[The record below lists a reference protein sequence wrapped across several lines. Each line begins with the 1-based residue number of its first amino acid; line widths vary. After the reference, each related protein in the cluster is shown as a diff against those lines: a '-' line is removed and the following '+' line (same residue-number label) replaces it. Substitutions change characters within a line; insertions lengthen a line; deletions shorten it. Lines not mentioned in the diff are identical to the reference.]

1 MAQAPSTQTSD
12 ICRPQDQLALR
23 PNTPSTTSTGLP
35 GSEVAKTKPSGAGNG
50 GRCGVGY
57 SAVERDHAHRRP
69 GRYPRTDP
77 VLAAVP
83 PAARPSPRTVQS
95 NTEAAEQLEDLLV
108 RRGMPTAVDSIAR
121 EHVESFIEDL
131 DTRFKPATVGVRFC
145 SPQQLFKWLLEEARS
160 PRTRWHGCAHP
171 RSPKIRPRS

>member
-1 MAQAPSTQTSD
+1 
-12 ICRPQDQLALR
+12 
-23 PNTPSTTSTGLP
+23 
-35 GSEVAKTKPSGAGNG
+35 
-50 GRCGVGY
+50 
-57 SAVERDHAHRRP
+57 
-69 GRYPRTDP
+69 
-77 VLAAVP
+77 
-83 PAARPSPRTVQS
+83 
-95 NTEAAEQLEDLLV
+95 
-108 RRGMPTAVDSIAR
+108 MPTAVDSIAR